1 MAILKVM
8 TRPPSRPIA
17 LWLFVVVA
25 LLASAIFVGWRLLGP
40 SDGAQIAFYGDAW
53 TTDGVRVE
61 RLTPA
66 LDGLQSGDHVL
77 AIGGQLINRLLDGA
91 TDPSFDRAT
100 LAPGEPVIYTV
111 ERGGEIIDVAV
122 LLQRA
127 DAFAQLERNW
137 SNLVVAGLLL
147 VLGLYVLLRRPELS
161 AARALAIALVAMGA
175 STLPWTLGLY
185 ATDLYLGWP
194 YALYVLS
201 VSPLYMLLWPAGA
214 IHLPLAL
221 MPGRGPSGPS
231 RRMLVVVYGVP
242 LGGYAVLLLTS
253 WLVAPSH
260 SAWVAAWPLV
270 QGLIIV
276 PSVLLGLTLAAVAY
290 RRAGR
295 DVQRQLR
302 WALAGAGFAAG
313 VSMALMFVPQMV
325 LGQPLLPW
333 SAIGLIALPF
343 PIGLALAIVRH
354 QLFDIEIV
362 INRTLV
368 YGGVTLAIIL
378 VYASTVL
385 VVGAIVPQGAGL
397 PGSLLATGLAAVA
410 ALPARDLLQRTVN
423 RLMYGDRD
431 DPYRALARLSRRLES
446 TLEPMAIPEAIVESV
461 AEALRLPYVAL
472 EIGSP
477 DLVEM
482 SASRGEPVEQP
493 LSLSLVYGAEP
504 VGRLLFAARAPGE
517 ALTASDRRLLDDL
530 ARGAG
535 AAVHSVRL
543 TLDVIRSRER
553 LVAAREE
560 ERRRIR
566 RDLHDGL
573 GPTLAAIGM
582 RAELVADSA
591 ARDTPAA
598 EELRELTGDV
608 RRALAEVRR
617 LVEGLRPPALDEL
630 GLVGAISLQAER
642 LGRPPAFDISSDEPL
657 PELPAA
663 IEVAA
668 YRIAV
673 EAMTNAVRHAAA
685 DHCRVTVTVDRSGLP
700 ALRVE
705 ITDDGQ
711 GLPEQPRAGIG
722 LASMRERTAEVGG
735 SLSIG
740 PAPTGGTRVGALLP
754 LQAAGT
760 R

>member
-1 MAILKVM
+1 MS
-8 TRPPSRPIA
+8 SRA
-17 LWLFVVVA
+17 YY
-25 LLASAIFVGWRLLGP
+25 R
-40 SDGAQIAFYGDAW
+40 
-53 TTDGVRVE
+53 R
-61 RLTPA
+61 R
-66 LDGLQSGDHVL
+66 
-77 AIGGQLINRLLDGA
+77 
-91 TDPSFDRAT
+91 
-100 LAPGEPVIYTV
+100 
-111 ERGGEIIDVAV
+111 VAV
-122 LLQRA
+122 DRIVVEDAQVATGSHLIPEPARQLAQRPA
-127 DAFAQLERNW
+127 
-137 SNLVVAGLLL
+137 
-147 VLGLYVLLRRPELS
+147 VLGLVY
-161 AARALAIALVAMGA
+161 AIPLGA
-175 STLPWTLGLY
+175 
-185 ATDLYLGWP
+185 
-194 YALYVLS
+194 YALLVGLAWLM
-201 VSPLYMLLWPAGA
+201 SPSASAWVGTWPTLQG
-214 IHLPLAL
+214 
-221 MPGRGPSGPS
+221 
-231 RRMLVVVYGVP
+231 LVVVPSIVAGIG
-242 LGGYAVLLLTS
+242 LG
-253 WLVAPSH
+253 
-260 SAWVAAWPLV
+260 
-270 QGLIIV
+270 I
-276 PSVLLGLTLAAVAY
+276 VAY
-290 RRAGR
+290 RRAGPDAR
-295 DVQRQLR
+295 RQLR
-302 WALAGAGFAAG
+302 WVLIGAGLATF
-313 VSMALMFVPQMV
+313 VSLVVMYVPQLV
-325 LGQPLLPW
+325 LGRPLVSWNL
-333 SAIGLIALPF
+333 IGLIALPL
-343 PIGLALAIVRH
+343 PIGLAVAIARH
-354 QLFDIEIV
+354 GLFDIEIV

-368 YGGVTLAIIL
+368 YGGVTLAIVL

-385 VVGAIVPQGAGL
+385 VLGAIVPQGADL

-472 EIGSP
+472 EIGP
-477 DLVEM
+477 PGVVEL

-493 LSLSLVYGAEP
+493 LRLSLVYGAEP
-504 VGRLLFAARAPGE
+504 VGRLLFAPRAPGE
-517 ALTASDRRLLDDL
+517 ALTASDTRLLNDL

-582 RAELVADSA
+582 RAELVADGA

-608 RRALAEVRR
+608 RGALAEVRR

-630 GLVGAISLQAER
+630 GLVGAISQQAER
-642 LGRPPAFDISSDEPL
+642 LGRPPAFEISSDERL

-673 EAMTNAVRHAAA
+673 EAMTNAARHAAA
-685 DHCRVTVTVDRSGLP
+685 DHCRVTVTVDRTGLP
-700 ALRVE
+700 ALRME

-711 GLPEQPRAGIG
+711 GLPEQPRPGIG